1 MKLVIGLGNPG
12 ADYRRTRH
20 NLGFMVMDELA
31 RGWGVKFKG
40 HSRSNSHKAEFCF
53 KGQAVILAKPQT
65 FMNLSGDTAGKLI
78 RLCGIKIQDILVVC
92 DDIRLELGSIRIREK
107 GSAGGHNGLASII
120 EVLGSDGFARLRVGA
135 SCADVRGDLSRYVL
149 ADFPEKD
156 RSLLREGISKAAEAV
171 ESWIGEGIEKTMSRF
186 NRRSAKE

>member
-1 MKLVIGLGNPG
+1 MKLVVGLGNPG
-12 ADYRRTRH
+12 ADYSRTRH
-20 NLGFMVMDELA
+20 NLGFMVLDEISL
-31 RGWGVKFKG
+31 GWGVKFKR
-40 HSRSNSHKAEFCF
+40 HSRSNSQKAEFDF
-53 KGQAVILAKPQT
+53 NGQPVILVKPQT
-65 FMNLSGDTAGKLI
+65 FMNLSGGAVAQLI
-78 RLCGIKIQDILVVC
+78 RSYGIKFQDILVVC

-149 ADFPEKD
+149 ADFPQKD
-156 RSLLREGISKAAEAV
+156 RPALREAVSMAREAV
-171 ESWIGEGIEKTMSRF
+171 ESWIEEGIEKTMSRF